1 MDEDKYNYTSFW
13 DFNQT
18 NILGDEDFTKEYI
31 KNLLDSQICL
41 RQELKETEKDRDKY
55 KQKYGELKQ
64 ADKEKDKVIQQLV
77 INGRRNSLTE
87 NDYEVLPPPEYESG
101 ENRFNRSDRSQTM
114 PRMDRYRDRL
124 LPPIPTSGKDL
135 TNIHPV
141 NDVLPRSSS
150 SSGSETE
157 NLKRRMTKRGKKRP
171 KK

>member
-18 NILGDEDFTKEYI
+18 NILGDKDFTKEYI

-41 RQELKETEKDRDKY
+41 RQKLKETEKDRDKY

-77 INGRRNSLTE
+77 MNGRRNSLTE
-87 NDYEVLPPPEYESG
+87 NDYEVLPP
-101 ENRFNRSDRSQTM
+101 TM
-114 PRMDRYRDRL
+114 PRMDRYRDRS

-150 SSGSETE
+150 SGSETE
-157 NLKRRMTKRGKKRP
+157 NLKRRMTKSRKKRP